1 MSGSALR
8 ETVGFLAV
16 VAGLVFVGLELRQNT
31 AIARAATRQALT
43 EQSLESIMAL
53 ATDDELGGQLD
64 QWLWGD
70 DRHTDAC
77 ADGLHQACR
86 WVRGQ
91 VRILENAF
99 LQFQEGLIDESVFLS
114 YGWRNNPLVLSPH
127 FAPWWQ
133 AIRSSYHPDF
143 LDAFEAEYDLVP

>member
-43 EQSLESIMAL
+43 QQSLEAL
-53 ATDDELGGQLD
+53 VAVATDAELGSQLD

-70 DRHTDAC
+70 DGHTDTC
-77 ADGLHQACR
+77 ADNLHQVCR

-91 VRILENAF
+91 ARILENAF

-114 YGWRNNPLVLSPH
+114 YGWRNNTVFLSPH
-127 FAPWWQ
+127 FAPWWR
-133 AIRSSYHPDF
+133 AIRSAYHPDF
-143 LDAFEAEYDLVP
+143 VET